1 MRSISLFLGRLD
13 KYVSMTAK
21 IISVFSLV
29 MIFTLFILNVFV
41 GFVPIYNFT
50 QTDDWIQIFLV
61 WMIFPGAMELV
72 RTRNHFVVD
81 VLTEKL
87 YGTTVAKVCRILVTM
102 IELAT
107 YLLICWFGWI
117 WVMRAHATFQSI
129 PWLEVRWAY
138 AAIPVSAF
146 FMSLYGA
153 RDFMNALSEL
163 FHHKH
168 DEIR

>member
-1 MRSISLFLGRLD
+1 MRVMDFLERMD
-13 KYVSMTAK
+13 KAVSMTAK
-21 IISVFSLV
+21 TISVCSLV
-29 MIFTLFILNVFV
+29 VIFTLFGLNIFV
-41 GFVPIYNFT
+41 RFVPIYNFT
-50 QTDDWIQIFLV
+50 QSDDWIQLFLV

-87 YGTTVAKVCRILVTM
+87 YGTTAAKIFRLLVTL
-102 IELAT
+102 IELVT
-107 YLLICWFGWI
+107 YVLICWFGWV

-146 FMSLYGA
+146 FMSLYGM
-153 RDFMNALSEL
+153 RDFINSISVF
-163 FHHKH
+163 FHHTGENH
-168 DEIR
+168 